1 VSDEREGVGMTDII
15 ERKWAA
21 LGIIVKMIVGAVVVG
36 GMWHAETRAILLDM
50 IREEWADGII
60 SSEGVK

>member
-1 VSDEREGVGMTDII
+1 MTDII